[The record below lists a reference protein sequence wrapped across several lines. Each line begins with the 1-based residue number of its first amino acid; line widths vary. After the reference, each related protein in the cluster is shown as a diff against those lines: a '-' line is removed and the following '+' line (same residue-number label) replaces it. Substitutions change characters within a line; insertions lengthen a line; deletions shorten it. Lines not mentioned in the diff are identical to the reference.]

1 MDPIDISQA
10 IQRIAIM
17 MPVFLFALVVH
28 EYAHAWVANK
38 FGDNTSE
45 WQGRLT
51 LNPAAHIDP
60 IGTIALPM
68 ISIVFGG
75 IFFGWAK
82 PVPIDP
88 RLFSNY
94 RKGLFWVAFAGPLS
108 NIIFGFLA
116 AFAYVAFLGFV
127 ANTNGFYPAG
137 KQMLEA
143 LMMINFSLA
152 IFNLLPIPPLD
163 GSNIVLSFLDYEA
176 SRKYMAIQQ
185 YSFFILLAL
194 MFTGAIRILSIPII
208 LLANLAVNL
217 ASHIFGFA
225 SLL

>member
-1 MDPIDISQA
+1 METFDIAQA
-10 IQRIAIM
+10 IQRVAIM
-17 MPVFLFALVVH
+17 MPVFLFALVIH

-88 RLFSNY
+88 RRFSNY
-94 RKGLFWVAFAGPLS
+94 RKGLFWVSSAGPLS
-108 NIIFGFLA
+108 NIIFGFIS
-116 AFAYVAFLGFV
+116 AFLYVGFLAKV
-127 ANTNGFYPAG
+127 SPANGFYDAG

-152 IFNLLPIPPLD
+152 IFNLIPLPPLD
-163 GSNIVLSFLDYEA
+163 GSNIVLSFLSASA
-176 SRKYMAIQQ
+176 SRKYLEIQQ

-194 MFTGAIRILSIPII
+194 MFTGAIRVISIPII
-208 LLANLAVNL
+208 LLANISVNL
-217 ASHIFGFA
+217 ASHAFGFA